1 MTDNRVR
8 EEQKQT
14 IRERALNK
22 SGSNTN
28 RISWLNRLNSRFQL
42 TLIVVLLVSFAASQY
57 LLFSKQQVS
66 IYQEEVE
73 RASFMADGLSRS
85 LQTLMLSGNASY
97 AVDWL
102 DRISNSPELLSV
114 QVIRKDQSEAFLDGK
129 TLDAVNRHLES
140 ELFTR
145 PLHASRQVTDIDADS
160 FAKAK
165 DGEQLSNLDESNG
178 TLTFLLPIKSGDEC
192 QSCHGYDP
200 SNVRGVLR
208 ITTSVAHAQQRIEQA
223 QHDMI
228 FYGLSVAF
236 IIGLLLSLFIRRQ
249 ILTPLEKLSEAASGI
264 ADGDLET
271 RVDMQSKTEIGRLG
285 ESFNHMTDALKSSTV
300 SREYFE
306 TIMESMGEM
315 LFVTDMEQ
323 HIEFANPTVLT
334 TLGYEMEELQGKTL
348 NSLIKGG
355 MELTKDEAEQLAK
368 VGKVKSVEYEFLNK
382 SGQKVSVM
390 VTITTMQ
397 HGDDENYLIVLAG
410 RDITQQKMAE
420 KELRLAAKVMENDSS
435 AILICDENANIVLVN
450 PAFCEITG
458 YSKEEVIG
466 KNPRIL
472 SSGKQPPEFY
482 KNMWNSLHNDGM
494 WSGEIWNR
502 RKTGGIYPE
511 RLSITVV
518 RNEEGEITNFVSLFT
533 DITEQKDI
541 EQRLSH
547 LAHHDSLTGLPNRTL
562 FTDRLEHA
570 LAHACRDKHKVGLMF
585 IDIDGFKSIN
595 DNHGHDVGDALLC
608 AIADALSELVRDA
621 DTVARVGGDE
631 FVIILENLNRFDDM
645 ILVADKILKCFST
658 PTMAA
663 DIACDVGCSVGI
675 ASGPDDSSSADELVK
690 MADTAMY
697 LAKTSGKQQYRIYSR
712 DCVKPE

>member
-1 MTDNRVR
+1 M
-8 EEQKQT
+8 
-14 IRERALNK
+14 L
-22 SGSNTN
+22 
-28 RISWLNRLNSRFQL
+28 
-42 TLIVVLLVSFAASQY
+42 LITFAASQF
-57 LLFSKQQVS
+57 LLFNKQKIS

-73 RASFMADGLSRS
+73 RASFMANGLSNS

-102 DRISNSPELLSV
+102 DRISRSPELLTA
-114 QVIRKDQSEAFLDGK
+114 QVIRKDLSEAFLDGE
-129 TLDAVNRHLES
+129 TLNAVNSHLES
-140 ELFTR
+140 KLFSR
-145 PLHASRQVTDIDADS
+145 PLHPARKVSDIDPAP
-160 FAKAK
+160 FAKAYA
-165 DGEQLSNLDESNG
+165 GQPQNNLDEEKG

-192 QSCHGYDP
+192 MSCHGYDA

-208 ITTSVAHAQQRIEQA
+208 ITTSIAHAQQRIERA
-223 QHDMI
+223 QRDTI
-228 FYGLSVAF
+228 FFGLSVAF

-249 ILTPLEKLSEAASGI
+249 ILTPLEKITEAASAI
-264 ADGDLET
+264 AGGNLES
-271 RVDMQSKTEIGRLG
+271 RVDMRSKTEIGRLG
-285 ESFNHMTDALKSSTV
+285 ESFNRMTDALKSSTV
-300 SREYFE
+300 SRGYFE
-306 TIMESMGEM
+306 TIMSSMGEM
-315 LFVTDMEQ
+315 LFVTDLQQ
-323 HIEFANPTVLT
+323 HIEFANPSVLT
-334 TLGYEMEELQGKTL
+334 TLGYETDELKGKDL
-348 NSLIKGG
+348 NSLIKGE
-355 MELTKDEAEQLAK
+355 MELTKEETIRLSRAGEI
-368 VGKVKSVEYEFLNK
+368 KSIERQFYHKDGHEIPVL
-382 SGQKVSVM
+382 M
-390 VTITTMQ
+390 TVTMMQ
-397 HGDDENYLIVLAG
+397 HGDSEAYLIVHAG
-410 RDITQQKMAE
+410 RDISEQKLAE
-420 KELRLAAKVMENDSS
+420 KELRLAAKVMECDSS
-435 AILICDENANIVLVN
+435 AILICDEHANIVLVN

-482 KNMWNSLHNDGM
+482 KKMWDSLHQNGM
-494 WSGEIWNR
+494 WEGEIWNR

-518 RNEEGEITNFVSLFT
+518 RNKEGEITNFVSLFS
-533 DITEQKDI
+533 DITEQKNV

-570 LAHACRDKHKVGLMF
+570 LAHASRNKHKVGLMF
-585 IDIDGFKSIN
+585 IDIDGFKGIN

-608 AIADALSELVRDA
+608 AIADTLSELVRDA

-631 FVIILENLNRFDDM
+631 FVIILENLNRFEDM
-645 ILVADKILKCFST
+645 ILVADKILKRFST

-663 DIACDVGCSVGI
+663 GIACDVGCSVGI
-675 ASGPDDSSSADELVK
+675 ATGPDDSSNADELVK